1 VTRITHYPLPITD
14 GQQRLPLQDSRVTDP
29 LFLAY
34 SCSHLA
40 DHGITFEKA
49 RTTPH
54 LRLPLQRTAEAMLRA
69 RGIDQEAT

>member
-1 VTRITHYPLPITD
+1 MNGEQKPLPLRDT
-14 GQQRLPLQDSRVTDP
+14 RVTDP

-34 SCSHLA
+34 SCSSLSE
-40 DHGITFEKA
+40 HGITFEKA

-69 RGIDQEAT
+69 RGIGQEAP